1 MIGLVDI
8 QNIIADSF
16 FNGDLTIAGL
26 VMFSTVLAVLFVI
39 FKGNV
44 FTALLM
50 ALPVTLI
57 FSLMGV
63 LSTDMTI
70 LLIIITVLGLA
81 INTTSIFEGKRKK

>member
-26 VMFSTVLAVLFVI
+26 VMFSTVLAVLFIV